1 MFLYSNAWPFLI
13 LSGGSTHLEQE
24 LQTLDTIKCFFSNR
38 NGYLSH
44 ILKNLCSLENI
55 IINIHFVQFLL
66 SSHISNKIR
75 IEYFT
80 KILEVSNFK
89 LSLKSC

>member
-1 MFLYSNAWPFLI
+1 MFLYSNAWLFLI
-13 LSGGSTHLEQE
+13 LSGGSTHLELQ
-24 LQTLDTIKCFFSNR
+24 LQTLDTIKCFFSDR

-44 ILKNLCSLENI
+44 ILKNLCSPENI

-80 KILEVSNFK
+80 KKIGSVKFQV
-89 LSLKSC
+89 KS